1 MKILSLLYLANHEKA
16 SSQTEN
22 LHEKASSQTENLHEK
37 ASSQT
42 MTSRPM
48 CSIQQRK
55 NWGTIDKEMELTN
68 EPLTMTASQGFR
80 FATTYFLIA
89 A

>member
-42 MTSRPM
+42 
-48 CSIQQRK
+48 K
-55 NWGTIDKEMELTN
+55 NLHEK
-68 EPLTMTASQGFR
+68 ASLSSSSEVIPTF
-80 FATTYFLIA
+80 
-89 A
+89 